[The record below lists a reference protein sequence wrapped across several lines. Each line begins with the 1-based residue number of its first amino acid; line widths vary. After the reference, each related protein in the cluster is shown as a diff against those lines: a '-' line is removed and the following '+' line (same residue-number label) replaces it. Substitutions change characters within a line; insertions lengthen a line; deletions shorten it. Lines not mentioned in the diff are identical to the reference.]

1 MEHAAMSNIFCFFKK
16 YVWCFPALIMF
27 IGILYYINLFE
38 RMYARDLERQMNEK
52 FQIVNLLETLH
63 TYDGLHIAAGAFDN
77 FDDTNIY
84 ILIKNL
90 ETGQLEERYHSN
102 NCKFKLK
109 QHPFENDE
117 IKHQLISHKKGSF
130 IFGIYRNHEILW
142 DYRWITL
149 DNKRYLVILSITN
162 YPLDAIDKEFQI
174 SIGLLLLITALL
186 NWSLVGYGKYL
197 RAGYCNINKKKK
209 KEVKIR
215 GL

>member
-1 MEHAAMSNIFCFFKK
+1 MSAIYSFLKK

-52 FQIVNLLETLH
+52 FQIVNVLEALH
-63 TYDGLHIAAGAFDN
+63 TYDGLHIAVNAFDN

-84 ILIKNL
+84 ILRKNL

-102 NCKFKLK
+102 NCKFKLQ

-117 IKHQLISHKKGSF
+117 IKHQLISHEKGSF
-130 IFGIYRNHEILW
+130 AFGEDRNHKILW
-142 DYRWITL
+142 DYRWVNV
-149 DNKRYLVILSITN
+149 DNKNYLIIMSITN
-162 YPLDAIDKEFQI
+162 YPLDGIDKEFQI

-197 RAGYCNINKKKK
+197 RCGACKVHRKRSK
-209 KEVKIR
+209 
-215 GL
+215 